1 MIASKNAFRDEIP
14 EVQTHQEELQE
25 IMDNMDFQVALLGG
39 SGVGKTSLLRKIIS
53 NYVEE
58 PDSDNDSIASISQEM
73 MRHTLVNEN
82 NEEVKI
88 VFVSNYHSE

>member
-1 MIASKNAFRDEIP
+1 
-14 EVQTHQEELQE
+14 
-25 IMDNMDFQVALLGG
+25 MDNMDFQVALLGG

-73 MRHTLVNEN
+73 MKHTLVNEN

-88 VFVSNYHSE
+88 VFVSI